1 LDDSC
6 KVIAITNQKGGVG
19 KTTTTLNLGV
29 GLVRQGYK
37 VLMVDCDP
45 QGSLTASSGILSPDN
60 LDKTLSELMTFEMTG
75 DDKDFVSLEGL
86 VKSFEGADLIP
97 SNITLSG
104 TESALSN
111 CLSRESVL
119 IRTIEPLKKKYDYIL
134 IDCMPSL
141 GLLNINALVAADSLI
156 IPCEPTFL
164 SSKGMNLLLGSVGR
178 VKRQINPNLKI
189 DGVLLT
195 MVDSRTNNA
204 RDISSALRAELGTK
218 IHFFDTGIPRSVK
231 AQECPLLG
239 NSIYTHEPNCKVA
252 VAYES
257 LTKEVIKLGGKTKDK
272 SRYVSPR

>member
-1 LDDSC
+1 MDDSC

-104 TESALSN
+104 TGSALSN
-111 CLSRESVL
+111 CLSRDSVL
-119 IRTIEPLKKKYDYIL
+119 KRTIEP
-134 IDCMPSL
+134 
-141 GLLNINALVAADSLI
+141 
-156 IPCEPTFL
+156 
-164 SSKGMNLLLGSVGR
+164 
-178 VKRQINPNLKI
+178 
-189 DGVLLT
+189 
-195 MVDSRTNNA
+195 
-204 RDISSALRAELGTK
+204 
-218 IHFFDTGIPRSVK
+218 
-231 AQECPLLG
+231 
-239 NSIYTHEPNCKVA
+239 
-252 VAYES
+252 
-257 LTKEVIKLGGKTKDK
+257 
-272 SRYVSPR
+272 